1 MSRLIV
7 KNLPNG
13 MKEERFRQLFSAFG
27 TLTDCSLKFTKDG
40 KFRKFGFIGFKSE
53 EEAQAALSH
62 FNRSFIDTSRITVEF
77 CKSFGDPTK
86 PRAWSKH
93 AQKPSQP
100 KQSSQASI
108 PSDTKKDDKKKKVP
122 SDLEKLKEDA
132 EFQEFLSI
140 HQKRAQVAT
149 WANDA
154 LNTELPRAKTKP
166 ASDYLNFDSDSDS
179 GQESEEEPTGEEPEE
194 EQGLQTKA
202 ATQKELSDMDYL
214 KSKMVRRTEVS
225 SEDEEDSEDEAV
237 NCDED
242 SEEEEEEEEGS
253 PASPV
258 PQKSTS
264 GAASTDKVEKPVG
277 KKEPTTP
284 YTVKLRGAPFNVT
297 EVCVHGRQDTERM
310 VGEGGCQDEAKP

>member
-1 MSRLIV
+1 
-7 KNLPNG
+7 
-13 MKEERFRQLFSAFG
+13 MKEERFRQLFAAFG

-93 AQKPSQP
+93 AQKPSKP
-100 KQSSQASI
+100 KQPSQDSS
-108 PSDTKKDDKKKKVP
+108 PSDTKKDDKKKKVS
-122 SDLEKLKEDA
+122 SDLEKLKKDA

-140 HQKRAQVAT
+140 HQKRTQVAT

-154 LNTELPRAKTKP
+154 LDAELPRAKTKP
-166 ASDYLNFDSDSDS
+166 SSDYLNFDSDSDS
-179 GQESEEEPTGEEPEE
+179 GQESEKELAGEEPEE
-194 EQGLQTKA
+194 EQGLQLKA

-214 KSKMVRRTEVS
+214 KSKMVQRTEVS
-225 SEDEEDSEDEAV
+225 SEEEDQEDSEDEAV
-237 NCDED
+237 NCGEGSED
-242 SEEEEEEEEGS
+242 EEEEGS
-253 PASPV
+253 LASPAQQESV
-258 PQKSTS
+258 SQGAMPGSQRPQEAT
-264 GAASTDKVEKPVG
+264 GKVEKPAS
-277 KKEPTTP
+277 KTEPTTP

-297 EVCVHGRQDTERM
+297 E
-310 VGEGGCQDEAKP
+310 